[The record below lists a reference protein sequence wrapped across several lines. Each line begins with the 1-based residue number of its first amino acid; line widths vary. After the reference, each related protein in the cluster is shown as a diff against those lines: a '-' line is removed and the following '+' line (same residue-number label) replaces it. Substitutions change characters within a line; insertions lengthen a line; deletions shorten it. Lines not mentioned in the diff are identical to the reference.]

1 MSFTSTSF
9 LTKKNMHQ
17 YITNK
22 PIPLLFRK
30 DRPTSPTDLQN
41 GSDYNGTTI
50 HQFRETYQYSPK
62 SPTQNGS
69 ASPTVYYGGSRR
81 SSVHSNNEPPHEV
94 SPVHVKFV
102 RDTSKYWYKPNISR
116 DEGEIFSESFHRLN
130 FILLVIYILWCS
142 TTTNS

>member
-1 MSFTSTSF
+1 
-9 LTKKNMHQ
+9 MHQ
-17 YITNK
+17 YIANK
-22 PIPLLFRK
+22 PIPALYRK

-41 GSDYNGTTI
+41 GSDYNGTII

-62 SPTQNGS
+62 SPTHNGS

-116 DEGEIFSESFHRLN
+116 DEGENFFESVLQLN
-130 FILLVIYILWCS
+130 FIVIVLCPWIDATIGINDNDDVLEI
-142 TTTNS
+142 